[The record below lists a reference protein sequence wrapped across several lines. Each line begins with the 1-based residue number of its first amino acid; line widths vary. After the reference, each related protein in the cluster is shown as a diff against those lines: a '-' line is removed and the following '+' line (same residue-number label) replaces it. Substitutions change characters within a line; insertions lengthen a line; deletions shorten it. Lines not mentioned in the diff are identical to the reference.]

1 MKFHHHPKFLDE
13 LDKFIGK
20 SCSGNASVEL
30 TLKYIEKLIEGYL
43 VDPSSISPKLIGRA
57 QGFGGHYV
65 YWFKIMIPNGGLRKT
80 QNPKSYFYHNDDLM
94 SFLCLDSHIQNYKDS
109 KLRKVAQ
116 NRLDDII
123 QSLNIV

>member
-30 TLKYIEKLIEGYL
+30 TLKYIEKLIEGHL
-43 VDPSSISPKLIGRA
+43 NGPSSISPKLIGRA

-65 YWFKIMIPNGGLRKT
+65 YWFKIIIPNGGLRKN
-80 QNPKSYFYHNDDLM
+80 QNPKSYFFFGENVI
-94 SFLCLDSHIQNYKDS
+94 SFLCIGSHLHNYKEP
-109 KLRKVAQ
+109 KLSRIART
-116 NRLDDII
+116 RLNDII
-123 QSLNIV
+123 QSQNI